1 METENRFVRIH
12 GINLL
17 PISKCGLLSNT
28 SISILHFKFH
38 TKHKNTHSV
47 TWVQSN
53 QLYSKSI
60 LLSLIAHM
68 YICRDSCDHLVFD
81 AFSIQH
87 SHYSCFHLPYHLV
100 LFSSSKRLTG
110 ALLKILKLGHHYSSS
125 HCLT

>member
-1 METENRFVRIH
+1 METENRFARMH

-17 PISKCGLLSNT
+17 PQVNVDYSVTPQYLYYT
-28 SISILHFKFH
+28 SSS
-38 TKHKNTHSV
+38 TKKTHSV

-60 LLSLIAHM
+60 LLSLIANM
-68 YICRDSCDHLVFD
+68 YICRDSCDHLVSN

-87 SHYSCFHLPYHLV
+87 SHFSCFHLPYHLV
-100 LFSSSKRLTG
+100 LVTSSKRLTG
-110 ALLKILKLGHHYSSS
+110 ALLKILQLGHHYSSS